1 MSINEAL
8 TQKIDLKIK
17 QMHQE
22 KKVEELK
29 LQKQILVEQEKQRQ
43 QKITEIQKKKEN
55 KIRFALA
62 Q

>member
-43 QKITEIQKKKEN
+43 
-55 KIRFALA
+55 
-62 Q
+62 